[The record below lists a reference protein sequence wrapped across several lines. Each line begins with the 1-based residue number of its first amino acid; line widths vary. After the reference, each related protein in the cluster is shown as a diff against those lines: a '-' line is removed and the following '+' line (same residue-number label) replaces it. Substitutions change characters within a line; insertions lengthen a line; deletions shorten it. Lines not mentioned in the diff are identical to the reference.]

1 MKQTGIYLI
10 LGGAVVFILV
20 FIGKIMALVFNNPL
34 LGLALMAVVIGVFIG
49 IGLQNLFGVTW
60 VLWIGVFIGIGAAG
74 LNIYKIYQKQK
85 KELDKLKDDP
95 RYKNYAQQ
103 KDDDEDDY

>member
-34 LGLALMAVVIGVFIG
+34 LGLALMAVVIGVVILLYSIIQEERVAKKDESFRG
-49 IGLQNLFGVTW
+49 I
-60 VLWIGVFIGIGAAG
+60 
-74 LNIYKIYQKQK
+74 
-85 KELDKLKDDP
+85 DK
-95 RYKNYAQQ
+95 
-103 KDDDEDDY
+103 

>member
-34 LGLALMAVVIGVFIG
+34 LGVALMAVIIGVFILLYSIIQEERVAKKDESFRG
-49 IGLQNLFGVTW
+49 I
-60 VLWIGVFIGIGAAG
+60 
-74 LNIYKIYQKQK
+74 
-85 KELDKLKDDP
+85 DK
-95 RYKNYAQQ
+95 
-103 KDDDEDDY
+103 

>member
-34 LGLALMAVVIGVFIG
+34 LGLALVAVVIGVFILLYSIIQEERVAKKDESFRG
-49 IGLQNLFGVTW
+49 I
-60 VLWIGVFIGIGAAG
+60 
-74 LNIYKIYQKQK
+74 
-85 KELDKLKDDP
+85 DK
-95 RYKNYAQQ
+95 
-103 KDDDEDDY
+103 

>member
-34 LGLALMAVVIGVFIG
+34 LGLAVMAIVIGVFILLYSIIQEERVAKKDESFRG
-49 IGLQNLFGVTW
+49 I
-60 VLWIGVFIGIGAAG
+60 
-74 LNIYKIYQKQK
+74 
-85 KELDKLKDDP
+85 DK
-95 RYKNYAQQ
+95 
-103 KDDDEDDY
+103 

>member
-34 LGLALMAVVIGVFIG
+34 LGLALMAVVIGLFILLYSIIQEERAAKKDESFRG
-49 IGLQNLFGVTW
+49 IDN
-60 VLWIGVFIGIGAAG
+60 
-74 LNIYKIYQKQK
+74 
-85 KELDKLKDDP
+85 
-95 RYKNYAQQ
+95 
-103 KDDDEDDY
+103 

>member
-34 LGLALMAVVIGVFIG
+34 LGLAIMAIVIGVFILLYSIIQEERVAKKDESFRG
-49 IGLQNLFGVTW
+49 I
-60 VLWIGVFIGIGAAG
+60 
-74 LNIYKIYQKQK
+74 
-85 KELDKLKDDP
+85 DK
-95 RYKNYAQQ
+95 
-103 KDDDEDDY
+103 